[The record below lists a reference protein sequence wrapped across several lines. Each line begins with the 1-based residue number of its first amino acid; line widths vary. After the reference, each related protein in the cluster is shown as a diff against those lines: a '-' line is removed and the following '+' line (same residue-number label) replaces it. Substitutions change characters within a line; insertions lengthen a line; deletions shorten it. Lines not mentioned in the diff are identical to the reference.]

1 MRGDK
6 IMKLGKGSRRAK
18 RRQEKTRR
26 DKRGL
31 IEAAVRAGVLDV
43 I

>member
-1 MRGDK
+1 
-6 IMKLGKGSRRAK
+6 MKLGKGSRRAK
-18 RRQEKTRR
+18 SRQKKTRR

-31 IEAAVRAGVLDV
+31 IEAVVPAGVLDV